1 MSTFRWWFNRL
12 RSNIS
17 FTPVT
22 PTDPIDP
29 VDPTPTGRAFS
40 SGFSNGYS

>member
-1 MSTFRWWFNRL
+1 MAVFRWWFNRL
-12 RSNIS
+12 YGNIAS
-17 FTPVT
+17 TPVT

-29 VDPTPTGRAFS
+29 VDSNPTGRAFS

>member
-29 VDPTPTGRAFS
+29 TPTGRAFS